1 MKTKII
7 SSQKV
12 PSRIR
17 IAIEKQERQMGI
29 ISQTKNFDGTIT
41 KKKIIDF
48 NDIPSVIRRKLI

>member
-7 SSQKV
+7 SSPKV

-17 IAIEKQERQMGI
+17 IAIERQERHMGI
-29 ISQTKNFDGTIT
+29 ISQTKNSDGSVT

-48 NDIPSVIRRKLI
+48 NDIPSAIRRKFI